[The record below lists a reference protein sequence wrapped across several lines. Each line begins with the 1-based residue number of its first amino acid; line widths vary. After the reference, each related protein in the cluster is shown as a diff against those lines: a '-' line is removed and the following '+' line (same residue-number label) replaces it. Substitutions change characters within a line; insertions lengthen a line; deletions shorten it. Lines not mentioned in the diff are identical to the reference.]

1 MGGLLEM
8 LGLRRSDPDLDGRVV
23 VDCGMTTRVVPPFWV
38 TFGRSW
44 PVVVFMLLESRIFP
58 CPVGDGNC
66 ASLKSVEPVSRLLWR
81 SSKLTDGRK
90 SKDEVASPKSVDD
103 AGPFRFDENRGRALV
118 DAGLSIGSSFERR
131 WGDGGVDRFS
141 ESRVLQ
147 KDKGLVRNKKNQLA
161 HLASFRANN
170 GRVNEHTC
178 EMERCLLALVQR
190 APYAPQT

>member
-1 MGGLLEM
+1 MAAGAVGAPGTPEEGGLGAGVRPVGGLLEV

-44 PVVVFMLLESRIFP
+44 PFAVFIVLGSRIFP

-90 SKDEVASPKSVDD
+90 SKDEVVSPKSVDD
-103 AGPFRFDENRGRALV
+103 AGPFRLDENRGWVLV
-118 DAGLSIGSSFERR
+118 DAVLSIGSSVGRC
-131 WGDGGVDRFS
+131 WGDGGIDRFA
-141 ESRVLQ
+141 ESRLLQ
-147 KDKGLVRNKKNQLA
+147 VDKG
-161 HLASFRANN
+161 
-170 GRVNEHTC
+170 
-178 EMERCLLALVQR
+178 
-190 APYAPQT
+190 